1 MKVEFLKREKF
12 RKAVMGYLFAS
23 PWIASLCIFT
33 IFAIIKV
40 VQYSFSDFQVFK
52 PPEWNGTDNYVTL
65 FTKDPLFAKSLWNTF
80 YYTIFA
86 VPVGIVVALAL
97 AMLLNQKVIFRPT
110 FRAIFYVPSV
120 VPAVASSVLWIWIL
134 NPNYGLIN
142 TFLSFLSIKGPSW
155 LNNPTWSKPSLI
167 LMSTWGV
174 GGSMIIFLA
183 GLQDVPRELYEA
195 SEIDG
200 ANVWHKFWYVTIPMI
215 TPTIFFSLIMGII
228 GSFQVFTQAFIMT
241 QGGPSDSTLFYV
253 LYLYNNAFR
262 YFKMGYASAMALILF
277 FIILFFT
284 LIVVST
290 SGRWVYYAGK
300 R

>member
-1 MKVEFLKREKF
+1 
-12 RKAVMGYLFAS
+12 
-23 PWIASLCIFT
+23 
-33 IFAIIKV
+33 
-40 VQYSFSDFQVFK
+40 
-52 PPEWNGTDNYVTL
+52 
-65 FTKDPLFAKSLWNTF
+65 
-80 YYTIFA
+80 
-86 VPVGIVVALAL
+86 
-97 AMLLNQKVIFRPT
+97 
-110 FRAIFYVPSV
+110 
-120 VPAVASSVLWIWIL
+120 
-134 NPNYGLIN
+134 
-142 TFLSFLSIKGPSW
+142 
-155 LNNPTWSKPSLI
+155 
-167 LMSTWGV
+167 V

>member
-1 MKVEFLKREKF
+1 LKIGLLKSGKV
-12 RKAVMGYLFAS
+12 RKAILGYLFAS

-33 IFAIIKV
+33 IFAIFKV

-52 PPEWNGTDNYVTL
+52 PPEWNGADNYVTL
-65 FTKDPLFAKSLWNTF
+65 FTKDPLFARSLWNTF

-86 VPVGIVVALAL
+86 VPLGIIVALAL

-142 TFLSFLSIKGPSW
+142 TFLALLSIKGPSW

-200 ANVWHKFWYVTIPMI
+200 ANIWHKFWHVTIPMI
-215 TPTIFFSLIMGII
+215 TPTIFFSLVMGII

-253 LYLYNNAFR
+253 LYLYDNAFR